1 MLKPREPHGPGAG
14 EGTDQPLTGDSSTRE
29 LQYGA
34 LDEGEQSQA
43 AGMHRAMHTLC
54 CLGDGVAVLSSSA
67 GASLHLSCRMQ
78 GQNMHLATA
87 LCNSGGFMAML
98 GLL

>member
-1 MLKPREPHGPGAG
+1 
-14 EGTDQPLTGDSSTRE
+14 
-29 LQYGA
+29 
-34 LDEGEQSQA
+34 
-43 AGMHRAMHTLC
+43 MHRAMHTLC
-54 CLGDGVAVLSSSA
+54 CLGDGMAVLSSSA

-87 LCNSGGFMAML
+87 VYNSGGFMAML

>member
-14 EGTDQPLTGDSSTRE
+14 EGTDQPLTGDSSTWE

-43 AGMHRAMHTLC
+43 AGMHRARVEGAALLSDSSFLSELLDRRQNVISCSFHSKA
-54 CLGDGVAVLSSSA
+54 AVKV
-67 GASLHLSCRMQ
+67 
-78 GQNMHLATA
+78 
-87 LCNSGGFMAML
+87 
-98 GLL
+98 

>member
-1 MLKPREPHGPGAG
+1 MHPHHRSMQCSRSSAPGAA
-14 EGTDQPLTGDSSTRE
+14 PFYRCL
-29 LQYGA
+29 LK
-34 LDEGEQSQA
+34 A

-67 GASLHLSCRMQ
+67 GASLHLCCRMQ